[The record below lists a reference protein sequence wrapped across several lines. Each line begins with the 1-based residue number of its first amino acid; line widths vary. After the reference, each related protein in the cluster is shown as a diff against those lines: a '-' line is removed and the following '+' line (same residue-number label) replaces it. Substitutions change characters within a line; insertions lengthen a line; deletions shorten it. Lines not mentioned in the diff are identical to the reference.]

1 MTVKCPDAGSVI
13 ACLLRQIRK
22 RKQPIIIE
30 RANMIEIKTHTEGD
44 SRVSE
49 SVPTFTEFCNAN
61 VDHRKDVKKLIM
73 EFSDMLAH
81 NALEHDYTKTTEP
94 YASMFYRDLCAT
106 IEGRMDFFDGEWSK
120 LHYNVLERHHL
131 KRHCPDDVNM
141 LDVIEMIC
149 DCVAA
154 GMARSG
160 EVYDVDIPAEVLN
173 KAVKNTVELL
183 KSHIQVI
190 D

>member
-1 MTVKCPDAGSVI
+1 
-13 ACLLRQIRK
+13 
-22 RKQPIIIE
+22 
-30 RANMIEIKTHTEGD
+30 
-44 SRVSE
+44 
-49 SVPTFTEFCNAN
+49 
-61 VDHRKDVKKLIM
+61 
-73 EFSDMLAH
+73 
-81 NALEHDYTKTTEP
+81 
-94 YASMFYRDLCAT
+94 
-106 IEGRMDFFDGEWSK
+106 MDFFDGEWSK

-160 EVYDVDIPAEVLN
+160 EVYDVDIPAEVLT
-173 KAVKNTVELL
+173 KAVKITVELL